1 VTTLTVDKAYSRAD
15 IGEQDVQAVLAIP
28 ARVALGTTGL
38 PAITLLGTKDYGT
51 PHPLMPAEFQNP
63 SSFT

>member
-15 IGEQDVQAVLAIP
+15 IGEQDVQADLAIP

-38 PAITLLGTKDYGT
+38 PAITLLGT
-51 PHPLMPAEFQNP
+51 
-63 SSFT
+63 